1 MAESL
6 TELTAVDYLNQKNLT
21 GKLFG
26 DSPNLAAEK
35 ITEGNVKVFLG
46 SATGTIPQHQKACPW
61 WAKNK

>member
-35 ITEGNVKVFLG
+35 ITEGNVKVFFRVSDRGNPTASKGLSLVG
-46 SATGTIPQHQKACPW
+46 KE
-61 WAKNK
+61 